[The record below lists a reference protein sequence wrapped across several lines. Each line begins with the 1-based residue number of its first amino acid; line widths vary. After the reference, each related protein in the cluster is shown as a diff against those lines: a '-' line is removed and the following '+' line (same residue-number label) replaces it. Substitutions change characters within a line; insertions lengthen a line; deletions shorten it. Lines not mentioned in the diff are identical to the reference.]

1 LVQDA
6 KRKSIQNLLGFHAI
20 SIRLTC
26 LVIEVEL
33 VDIVLEDLLRKPDET
48 TWRETAEYI
57 NNHPDEFH
65 KFLDLAFNDE
75 IDEYENYKHRLLD
88 VVDFIEPKSAIEV
101 VGRAIGDTAEKTR
114 VRALKAAYRRQ
125 MDPLIP
131 EVERILE
138 NQSEKFEA
146 RKWAIHILGS
156 IDPDAYGRT
165 LRRLARTPE
174 EDTELRSEAIF
185 SLTNDPSDKSLG
197 ALCAL
202 LGDPISV
209 IRHSSA
215 WALSKIG
222 SSETIPCLLA
232 ALEDPETDVRDWAIR
247 ALRDMDDTRALQGL
261 ADTLERSPPNEQ
273 VRMIRLLIERRSEI
287 ILRAIAELLDSSH
300 KRVRRQAAWAMGV
313 SPYPP
318 ATGALETLLD
328 DEDEQVR
335 MYAKKALARLGQVDP
350 TDLGFIL

>member
-1 LVQDA
+1 M
-6 KRKSIQNLLGFHAI
+6 
-20 SIRLTC
+20 
-26 LVIEVEL
+26 
-33 VDIVLEDLLRKPDET
+33 VLEDLLERPNET
-48 TWRETAEYI
+48 TWRKTAEYI
-57 NNHPDEFH
+57 NNHPSEFRQILEQAFDERS
-65 KFLDLAFNDE
+65 E
-75 IDEYENYKHRLLD
+75 ECEVYKHRLLD
-88 VVDFIEPKSAIEV
+88 VVDYIEPKSAIEV
-101 VGRAIGDTAEKTR
+101 VGRALGDSAEKTR
-114 VRALKAAYRRQ
+114 IRGLKAAYRRQ

-131 EVERILE
+131 EVLGILNDKNE
-138 NQSEKFEA
+138 DFEA

-156 IDPDAYGRT
+156 IDPDAFGKT
-165 LRRLARTPE
+165 LRNLARTSRE
-174 EDTELRSEAIF
+174 NIQLRSEAIF
-185 SLTNDPSDKSLG
+185 SLTNDASDKNLG

-202 LGDPISV
+202 LGDPISK

-222 SSETIPCLLA
+222 SPETIPCLLA

-261 ADTLERSPPNEQ
+261 ADALANCPPNEQ

-287 ILRAIAELLDSSH
+287 ILRAIAELLESTHS
-300 KRVRRQAAWAMGV
+300 RVRRQAAWAMGV

-318 ATGALETLLD
+318 AAGALERLLD
-328 DEDEQVR
+328 DDDRQVR